1 MMSHLISRRDLLRG
15 RRETRKK
22 RICPPGV
29 TLSDLTA
36 CSGCGKCVEQ
46 CPTHIIETLDGLPAL
61 DFAKGECTFCGQCA
75 AACPELVFKSEPT
88 AHFDHAMVIGDDCL
102 AFRNV
107 DCQACRDVCPTQ
119 AIRFRPR
126 LGGPFIPELNETLC
140 TGCGACVSVCP
151 ANVIEINERSAE
163 VQYG

>member
-1 MMSHLISRRDLLRG
+1 MSNLISRRDLLRG
-15 RRETRKK
+15 RTEPPRQ

-46 CPTHIIETLDGLPAL
+46 CPTKIISMVDRLPAL
-61 DFAKGECTFCGQCA
+61 DFSKGECTFCSQCA
-75 AACPELVFKSEPT
+75 AACPEPVFKVEPA

-102 AFRNV
+102 AFQKV
-107 DCQACRDVCPTQ
+107 DCQACRDACPTQ

-126 LGGPFIPELNETLC
+126 LGGPFIPELNETRC

>member
-1 MMSHLISRRDLLRG
+1 M
-15 RRETRKK
+15 
-22 RICPPGV
+22 V
-29 TLSDLTA
+29 
-36 CSGCGKCVEQ
+36 
-46 CPTHIIETLDGLPAL
+46 DGLPAL
-61 DFAKGECTFCGQCA
+61 NFAKGECTFCGQCD
-75 AACPELVFKSEPT
+75 AACPEPVFKSEPT
-88 AHFDHAMVIGDDCL
+88 AHFNHVMVIGDECL
-102 AFRNV
+102 AFRKV
-107 DCQACRDVCPTQ
+107 DCQACRDACPTQ